1 MMDDGGPTASI
12 FLFLFLLLIE
22 IMFQGFG
29 TALQE
34 INKSEMEEEKTDQ
47 KRKKKRLLS
56 LLENLPRFHSMTQ
69 FVISLVHLIMGGYF
83 LKLLHRFLLPLFQ
96 NKETLTVAE
105 LSVKQIYEMSAM
117 LVAIMI
123 MIYIILTFGVIIP
136 KRIAMKNPEKWAYFF
151 INPIYCICF
160 LFRPFIWFVQA
171 SSDTILRIFGLQTIL
186 ENGDVTE
193 EEIISMVN
201 EGQEQGLLLASE
213 AEMITNIIEFG
224 EKEAQDIMTPRTS
237 ITAIDDDMLLKDA
250 IHFMLQEKNSRY
262 PVYEESIDYI
272 SGIINLKDALRI
284 HATDETL
291 NKPVKEIDGLIREA
305 HFVPETRNIDVLFR
319 TMQSMKIH
327 MVIIVDEYGQTVGL
341 VAMEDILEEIV
352 GNILDEYDEDQEYIE
367 ETGINEYV
375 IEGMTPLEELEEKLN
390 IDFQEEEFDTLNGY
404 LISKMKKIPE
414 EGEEFE
420 IIVGEYL
427 FKVLS
432 VENKMIQ
439 SVLVTKTVSD
449 QEPVLETIVE
459 N

>member
-34 INKSEMEEEKTDQ
+34 INKSEMEEDKTDQ
-47 KRKKKRLLS
+47 KKKRLLS
-56 LLENLPRFHSMTQ
+56 LIENLPRFHSMTQ
-69 FVISLVHLIMGGYF
+69 FVILLVHLIMGGYF

-117 LVAIMI
+117 LVASMI

-160 LFRPFIWFVQA
+160 FFRPLIWFVQA

-305 HFVPETRNIDVLFR
+305 HFVPETRKIDVLFR

-427 FKVLS
+427 FKVLL